1 MKLYRLNAVC
11 LLLKPGADK
20 FIQSY
25 TTQTPIAPRGA
36 FLDTKGK
43 AVAVYDRVR
52 LDADSSMLVVAASV
66 RDRLKAHLKGFLF
79 LTDTALTD
87 LPYAVY
93 WDLEQPSHGAAG
105 PQAVEATQAQTDS
118 AAEMSGW
125 SIARSAGTIRIL
137 REPVEAGVSEEDFK
151 RFRVLNGLALQGE
164 DYDDPM
170 LLNLGDEELVSF
182 TKGCYLGQEIMAR
195 VHYRSRPP
203 LKLTAVRASEC
214 PAELRD
220 RLTSRVK
227 DADAGEDRGFVF
239 LPAQARV

>member
-1 MKLYRLNAVC
+1 LKLRRLNAVC

-20 FIQSY
+20 FIQAY
-25 TTQTPIAPRGA
+25 TTQTPLASRGA
-36 FLDTKGK
+36 FIDTKGK

-52 LDADSSMLVVAASV
+52 LDADSSVLVVAASV

-79 LTDTALTD
+79 LTDTTLTD
-87 LPYAVY
+87 LPHSVY
-93 WDLEQPSHGAAG
+93 WDIEPS
-105 PQAVEATQAQTDS
+105 P
-118 AAEMSGW
+118 AEMDGW
-125 SIARSAGTIRIL
+125 SIARSAGALRIF
-137 REPVEAGVSEEDFK
+137 REPAAETVGEDAF
-151 RFRVLNGLALQGE
+151 RLFRVLNGLALQGE

-203 LKLTAVRASEC
+203 LRLTAVRESEC

-227 DADAGEDRGFVF
+227 DPGAGEDRGFVF

>member
-20 FIQSY
+20 FIQAY
-25 TTQTPIAPRGA
+25 TTQTPLAPRGA

-43 AVAVYDRVR
+43 AIAVYDRVR
-52 LDADSSMLVVAASV
+52 LDADSSVLVVAASV

-79 LTDTALTD
+79 LTDTTLVD
-87 LPYAVY
+87 LPHAVY
-93 WDLEQPSHGAAG
+93 WDLEPSSEAADSQAAG
-105 PQAVEATQAQTDS
+105 EAQITGS
-118 AAEMSGW
+118 HVAEMSGW
-125 SIARSAGTIRIL
+125 SIIRSTGTIRIL
-137 REPVEAGVSEEDFK
+137 REPVEAKVSEGDFR
-151 RFRVLNGLALQGE
+151 RFRALNGLALQGE

-170 LLNLGDEELVSF
+170 LLNLGDEALVSF

-203 LKLTAVRASEC
+203 LRLTALRASEC
-214 PAELRD
+214 PAELRE

-227 DADAGEDRGFVF
+227 DPDTGEERGFVF
-239 LPAQARV
+239 LPA